1 LIDAYERR
9 HFPVDPTGPID
20 AIKFC
25 MEQGGMAPNDLESWI
40 GQRNR
45 VYEVLRRQRSPTLA
59 NIRRLSVGSGIPV
72 QILIGS

>member
-1 LIDAYERR
+1 
-9 HFPVDPTGPID
+9 
-20 AIKFC
+20 
-25 MEQGGMAPNDLESWI
+25 MAPNDLESWI